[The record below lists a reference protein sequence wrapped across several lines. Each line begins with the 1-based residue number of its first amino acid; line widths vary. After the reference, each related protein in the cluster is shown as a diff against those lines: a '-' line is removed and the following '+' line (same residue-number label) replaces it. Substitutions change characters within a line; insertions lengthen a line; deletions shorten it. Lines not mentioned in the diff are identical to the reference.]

1 MMEANGGQAE
11 PWMEELLREGSPGEG
26 RPVKTE
32 KQARILAAAIE
43 VFAEKGYAGSSTSEI
58 AQRAGVAEG
67 TIFRHYRTK
76 KDLLVSIVTPAMMR
90 MMAPFVIRGFGDV
103 LDADHD
109 SFELFVRRMI
119 DNRIAF
125 VNRNKRLFRIV
136 AQELPFH
143 PEMQEQFK
151 SIILTQVLSR
161 LTTVIEKFQRSGQ
174 IAPLPPHTV
183 ARLTASALI
192 GYVLPRML
200 MHEGAEW
207 DDAAEREATVSF
219 LVKGLSP

>member
-1 MMEANGGQAE
+1 MDANGGQAE
-11 PWMEELLREGSPGEG
+11 PWMEELLREGSLGDD

-43 VFAEKGYAGSSTSEI
+43 VFAAKGYAGSSTSEI
-58 AQRAGVAEG
+58 AQLAGVAEG

-90 MMAPFVIRGFGDV
+90 MIAPFVIRGFGDV
-103 LDADHD
+103 LDAEHD
-109 SFELFVRRMI
+109 SFEQFVRRMI
-119 DNRIAF
+119 DNRIEF

-136 AQELPFH
+136 VQELPFH
-143 PEMQEQFK
+143 PEMRERFK
-151 SIILTQVLSR
+151 SIILTQVLER
-161 LTTVIEKFQRSGQ
+161 LTAVIEKFQRAGK
-174 IAPLPPHTV
+174 IAPLPAHTV
-183 ARLTASALI
+183 ARLTASTLI

-200 MHEGAEW
+200 MTGEPGW
-207 DDAAEREATVSF
+207 DDEAEREATVSF

>member
-1 MMEANGGQAE
+1 MIANDESME
-11 PWMEELLREGSPGEG
+11 PWMKELLQEGSSGDSQ
-26 RPVKTE
+26 PVKTE

-43 VFAEKGYAGSSTSEI
+43 VFAAKGYAGSSTSEI

-103 LDADHD
+103 LDAEHD
-109 SFELFVRRMI
+109 SFEQFVRRMI
-119 DNRIAF
+119 DNRIEF
-125 VNRNKRLFRIV
+125 VSRNKRLFRIV

-143 PEMQEQFK
+143 PEMREQFK
-151 SIILTQVLSR
+151 SIILTQVLAR
-161 LTTVIEKFQRSGQ
+161 MTVVVENFQRAGK
-174 IAPLPPHTV
+174 IASMPPHTV
-183 ARLTASALI
+183 ARLTASTLI

-200 MHEGAEW
+200 VAGEAAW
-207 DDAAEREATVSF
+207 DDEAEREATVSF

>member
-1 MMEANGGQAE
+1 MEANGGQAE

-103 LDADHD
+103 LDAEHD

-200 MHEGAEW
+200 MHESPEW

>member
-1 MMEANGGQAE
+1 MNANDESME
-11 PWMEELLREGSPGEG
+11 PWMKELLQEGSAGDSQ
-26 RPVKTE
+26 PVKTE

-43 VFAEKGYAGSSTSEI
+43 VFAAKGYAGSSTSEI

-103 LDADHD
+103 LDAQHD
-109 SFELFVRRMI
+109 SFEQFVRRMI
-119 DNRIAF
+119 DNRIEF
-125 VNRNKRLFRIV
+125 VSRNKRLFRIV

-143 PEMQEQFK
+143 PEMREQFK
-151 SIILTQVLSR
+151 SIILTQVLAR
-161 LTTVIEKFQRSGQ
+161 MTVVVENFQRAGK
-174 IAPLPPHTV
+174 IAPMPPHTV
-183 ARLTASALI
+183 ARLTASTLI

-200 MHEGAEW
+200 IAGEPAW
-207 DDAAEREATVSF
+207 DDEAEREATVSF